1 MSNYDAENSVQSQSF
16 INFSTIKYT
25 EQGKGQ
31 GVSKTVNMIGAEI
44 DITFGFLQLTTK
56 LKKSVEV
63 DDLI

>member
-1 MSNYDAENSVQSQSF
+1 MLNYDAENSVQSQSF
-16 INFSTIKYT
+16 INFLTILYT